1 MLKLQQL
8 LLQLILLC
16 ISSPAAHSY
25 SAPVVANDTFCDFEL
40 IRQVEVGDAAVP
52 AAQPTLLPSSGK
64 SLLDLLPDAWRPYR
78 DGPLVLEGQHTFKWY
93 SPRQACEALSQPPTT
108 VLFVGDSLTRHFMQ
122 VLARSSCMQTG
133 GALCDMHGHAWA
145 WPGVQCAAHNVTD
158 SQLYWMAASCW

>member
-8 LLQLILLC
+8 LLQVVLLC
-16 ISSPAAHSY
+16 ISVPVAHSY
-25 SAPVVANDTFCDFEL
+25 LAPVVANDTFCDFEL

-52 AAQPTLLPSSGK
+52 AAQPTLLASSGK

-93 SPRQACEALSQPPTT
+93 SPQQACEALSQPPTT

-122 VLARSSCMQTG
+122 VWACTFIMHAYQTV
-133 GALCDMHGHAWA
+133 GAVHDMHGSTFTGSMARRSMCS
-145 WPGVQCAAHNVTD
+145 PQLTD
-158 SQLYWMAASCW
+158 GR